1 MHHANVANGLNA
13 NRDLNHYPLF
23 QEPTLSRAKTPVL
36 PCRAIAAHA
45 LTPVIMGKRSL
56 SITLDAAL
64 NQVPDNEK
72 GLLQTLC
79 LGTLRVY
86 PKLALVLKKLLAKPL
101 KSKDSDI
108 QALLAIG
115 LYQLDY
121 MRTPDHAAIDQTVEA
136 AKSLHKAWAGKLING
151 VLREYQ
157 REKNKL
163 EHALNGSMTYQHAH
177 PQWFIEKVRQDWP
190 KEWQAIL
197 AANNEQPPLT
207 LRANLKATTREA
219 LIATLN
225 AYFIDQKSETTVAP
239 CEHSAAGIQVNG
251 SVDIAT
257 LPGFANGEF
266 CVQDEAAQ
274 MAATLLDLQDNQ
286 HVLDACSAPGGKAT
300 HICESAK
307 NITLTCVESDSS
319 RMPRVQENLD
329 RLGHKAK
336 LIIDDASDIDAWWD
350 GQHFDRILLDVPCS
364 ATGVIRR
371 HPDIKLL
378 RQPND
383 IKNLASLQLKIVD
396 RIWQTLKPGG
406 TLVYATCSI
415 LKDEN
420 ERIVKQF
427 LNQNK
432 NAIPQS
438 LNHLTI
444 GKATQCGRQLF
455 PQVNG
460 HDGFYYAV
468 LRKADKS

>member
-1 MHHANVANGLNA
+1 M
-13 NRDLNHYPLF
+13 
-23 QEPTLSRAKTPVL
+23 SRAKTPVL
-36 PCRAIAAHA
+36 PCRALAAHA

-56 SITLDAAL
+56 SIKLDAAL
-64 NQVPDNEK
+64 NQSPANEK

-86 PKLALVLKKLLAKPL
+86 PKLALVLKKLLARPL

-136 AKSLHKAWAGKLING
+136 AKALNKAWAGKLING
-151 VLREYQ
+151 VLRQYQ
-157 REKNKL
+157 REKGKL
-163 EHALNGSMTYQHAH
+163 EHSLNGAMTYQHAH
-177 PQWFIEKVRQDWP
+177 PQWFIDKVRTDWP
-190 KEWQAIL
+190 QHWQAIL
-197 AANNEQPPLT
+197 AANNERPPLT
-207 LRANLKATTREA
+207 LRVNTNVTNRDALLEKLQAYLSDTTKDDA
-219 LIATLN
+219 SVTA
-225 AYFIDQKSETTVAP
+225 
-239 CEHSAAGIQVNG
+239 CEHSKVGIRVMG

-257 LPGFANGEF
+257 LPGFAEGEF

-274 MAATLLDLQDNQ
+274 MAATLLSVKDNQ
-286 HVLDACSAPGGKAT
+286 HILDACSAPGGKAT

-307 NITLTCVESDSS
+307 GISLTCVESDSG

-336 LIIDDASDIDAWWD
+336 LIVDDASDIDAWWD
-350 GQHFDRILLDVPCS
+350 GVAFDRILLDVPCS

-383 IKNLASLQLKIVD
+383 IAQLAKLQLRIVD
-396 RIWQTLKPGG
+396 RVWKTLKPGG
-406 TLVYATCSI
+406 TMVYATCSV

-420 ERIVKQF
+420 ERIVAQF
-427 LNQNK
+427 VNQNTD
-432 NAIPQS
+432 AQHQS
-438 LNHLTI
+438 LEHLNMGI
-444 GKATQCGRQLF
+444 ACKFGRQLF
-455 PQVNG
+455 PQIDG

-468 LRKADKS
+468 LQKKA